1 MAVPPGPANP
11 YHPAPDQPT
20 VDQLRLWSGG
30 LVTAV
35 VLALLT
41 LVIWWVVRDVLDIP
55 ATLPLDDSRGF
66 ATDAAVDDAVA
77 VFVGTLVA
85 TALLDAL
92 LLLTPTPMR
101 FFAWLVGLATVV
113 LVLAPWTTDGDV
125 EPKLARSIG
134 TAVVGLA
141 LHSLLAGSA
150 RRSLRIPPPTR
161 W

>member
-1 MAVPPGPANP
+1 MAVPSGPANP
-11 YHPAPDQPT
+11 YHPAPDQPA

-41 LVIWWVVRDVLDIP
+41 LVIWWVVRDILDIP
-55 ATLPLDDSRGF
+55 EILPLDDGRGF
-66 ATDAAVDDAVA
+66 ASDGAVDDAIA
-77 VFVGTLVA
+77 VFVGTLLA
-85 TALLDAL
+85 TVLLDAL
-92 LLLTPTPMR
+92 LLLTPTPLR
-101 FFAWLVGLATVV
+101 FFAWLIGLVTVV

-134 TAVVGLA
+134 TAIVGLA

-150 RRSLRIPPPTR
+150 RRSLRLPPR